1 MLSCIYWLHHYAEP
15 LTHVFTKQKQ
25 KYFLVEKCSKLSVN
39 YFPRKNSIYV
49 NYIYITLNIVWLNV
63 HYDCKLSDRNKTKE
77 NTRKYSHLSIAQPL
91 IGDKRIIR
99 NKNEICLRQKEF
111 KLSNFIQEF
120 SIEVSIA
127 IALKGLVKRVRQ
139 NKRLTVGCIE
149 FDLWSIRVNKN
160 QLYMQENIN
169 AVDT

>member
-1 MLSCIYWLHHYAEP
+1 M
-15 LTHVFTKQKQ
+15 
-25 KYFLVEKCSKLSVN
+25 
-39 YFPRKNSIYV
+39 
-49 NYIYITLNIVWLNV
+49 YITIANLVTEI
-63 HYDCKLSDRNKTKE
+63 KRKKKAKE

-139 NKRLTVGCIE
+139 NKSLTVGCIE
-149 FDLWSIRVNKN
+149 FDLWSIELPKINFTCKKISMRLILDKYGSLLNVLQGSLHVFYVMFAYN
-160 QLYMQENIN
+160 QSNF
-169 AVDT
+169 